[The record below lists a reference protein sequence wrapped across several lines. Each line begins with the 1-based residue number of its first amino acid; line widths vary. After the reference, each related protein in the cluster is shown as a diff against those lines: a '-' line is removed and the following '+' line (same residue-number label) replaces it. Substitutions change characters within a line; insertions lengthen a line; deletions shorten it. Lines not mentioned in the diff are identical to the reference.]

1 MLVPEPPDDLEA
13 FTEAQRDALL
23 AMTPEEVGRWL
34 GFSEQGG
41 AMIQETQREVRGS
54 TLDQGKTRE

>member
-1 MLVPEPPDDLEA
+1 MDADGDELPDDLDA

-23 AMTPEEVGRWL
+23 AMTPKEAGLWL

-41 AMIQETQREVRGS
+41 AMVQVTLREIRDAEG
-54 TLDQGKTRE
+54 R